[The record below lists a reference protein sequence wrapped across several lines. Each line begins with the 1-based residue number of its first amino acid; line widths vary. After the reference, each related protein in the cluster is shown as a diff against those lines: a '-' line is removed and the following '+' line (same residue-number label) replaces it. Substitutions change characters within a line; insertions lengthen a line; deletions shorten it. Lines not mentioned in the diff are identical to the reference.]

1 MTRGSTSTK
10 AVPRSRKRRK
20 TGPYLCESSNEEE
33 AVEAAVDDEADD
45 NV

>member
-10 AVPRSRKRRK
+10 AVPRSRKRKK

-33 AVEAAVDDEADD
+33 AVDDEADD
-45 NV
+45 KV